1 MFAEDPPVFCFDY
14 VPEYSHEFTYLS
26 ALATA
31 QKSKKCGFDRGNT
44 TSGNGVCVGLG
55 NSRNSLSNKE

>member
-14 VPEYSHEFTYLS
+14 VPEYFHEFIYLF

-44 TSGNGVCVGLG
+44 NLWDDPDITLQDIPVI
-55 NSRNSLSNKE
+55 